1 MSCEIQYK
9 NDFLTGSFLITEI
22 PENELDQNALH
33 TIQADYP
40 DFILPFSYK
49 SMDGKVEFV
58 YKVGTLSKLQYFS
71 GELNIKEYVALWQS
85 LLEPLLECGDWFM
98 NPCSFVLNTDYIYYD
113 KNKKVARY
121 VYIPSTCGC
130 SGYDAFHDMA
140 VELSKMMTVSDS
152 TLENKVLRTIIK
164 GFSPIEFL
172 NMLKEYLSE
181 CASSPEIESDYA
193 QLQEELNEPDIDE
206 LSPPTQDSGEDIS
219 IDINP
224 DVKDVKTELNKKDRE
239 SGGYKMFSGRSKRKK
254 VPQRNIVE
262 KTPPQ
267 QESSVPKQKATTIL
281 LEKSESQVDL
291 YPIHKNLT
299 EPIVKKYVEI
309 IDITQ
314 STSIMLGGTGLRY
327 VGRASLPP
335 TIKIP
340 IAEGEMFTIGRFDS
354 TIGKKQSCFEFDK
367 KTKAVSRRHAVIERD
382 ANGYKIVDLSSSAG
396 TFVNDRKLPP
406 NTPYSLETG
415 CRISFGNSGADYV
428 WEVS

>member
-1 MSCEIQYK
+1 MSFEIQCK
-9 NDFLTGSFLITEI
+9 SDFLTGSFLITRI
-22 PENELDQNALH
+22 PEKELDQNALH

-40 DFILPFSYK
+40 GFILPFSYK
-49 SMDGKVEFV
+49 SMDNEVEFV
-58 YKVGTLSKLQYFS
+58 YRVGTLCKLQYFS
-71 GELNIKEYVALWQS
+71 GELNIKEYIALWQS

-113 KNKKVARY
+113 KNKKAARY

-140 VELSKMMTVSDS
+140 VELSKMITVSDS
-152 TLENKVLRTIIK
+152 ALENKVLRTIIK

-181 CASSPEIESDYA
+181 GVTSPEIESDCA
-193 QLQEELNEPDIDE
+193 QLQEEQSESDADVL
-206 LSPPTQDSGEDIS
+206 PPPAKDSGEDIS

-224 DVKDVKTELNKKDRE
+224 EEKDLKIEQDKKDRE

-254 VPQRNIVE
+254 TSQRNISE
-262 KTPPQ
+262 KAPPLTENAAPEQKTTTQ
-267 QESSVPKQKATTIL
+267 QPEKAIM
-281 LEKSESQVDL
+281 QIDP
-291 YPIHKNLT
+291 YPIYIKQM
-299 EPIVKKYVEI
+299 EPIAKRQAEI

-314 STSIMLGGTGLRY
+314 STSIMLGETGLRY
-327 VGRASLPP
+327 IGRASLPP
-335 TIKIP
+335 IIKIL
-340 IAEGEMFTIGRFDS
+340 IAEGEIFSIGRFDS
-354 TIGKKQSCFEFDK
+354 TVGKKQSCFEFDK